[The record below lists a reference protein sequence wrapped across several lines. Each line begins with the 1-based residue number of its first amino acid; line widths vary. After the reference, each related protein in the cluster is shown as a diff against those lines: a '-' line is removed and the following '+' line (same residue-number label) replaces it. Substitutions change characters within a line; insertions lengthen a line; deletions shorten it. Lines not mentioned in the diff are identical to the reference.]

1 MAARVGNAISFA
13 FFAWLLQLVAVSDNS
28 RASSGL
34 GIVDSGWRL
43 VFLVS
48 SMIQLIPLT
57 MLHFA
62 KNDQPKKLKCNSQR
76 QSTIKKSLDI
86 LKREAGMPEFW
97 FHLLSRA
104 LIMVLISFLLFIPT
118 YMSQCYSLSKASS
131 ARVGS
136 LFALG
141 CLTSVMT
148 LSERSYPVSSSTFGY
163 KQKAFAMLSLMGIS
177 SVCLFFQYAY
187 LLGIISLSPVVGS
200 ISMFIWGFALSIPF
214 YVPSSIFALK
224 RGSNE
229 GSATIADAFD
239 VCGFGMLAI
248 FNSYVARVLNVVG
261 DKKAAWS
268 PIFLCMLIGS
278 AISSATM
285 FLAVLLEGRNVTS

>member
-13 FFAWLLQLVAVSDNS
+13 SFAWLLQLVAGSDNA
-28 RASSGL
+28 RATSGL

-57 MLHFA
+57 MLHFTG
-62 KNDQPKKLKCNSQR
+62 NDEPKKSIGKT
-76 QSTIKKSLDI
+76 QSKSLAI
-86 LKREAGMPEFW
+86 LLREAGMPEFW
-97 FHLLSRA
+97 FHLLSRT

-118 YMSQCYSLSKASS
+118 YMSQCYGLSAASS

-148 LSERSYPVSSSTFGY
+148 LSERSYPASSSTFGY
-163 KQKAFAMLSLMGIS
+163 KQKAFAMLYLMGIS
-177 SVCLFFQYAY
+177 SVCLLFQYAY
-187 LLGIISLSPVVGS
+187 LQGMINLSPIMGS

-224 RGSNE
+224 RGGNE

-239 VCGFGMLAI
+239 VTGFGMLAV

-268 PIFLCMLIGS
+268 PVFLAMLIGS
-278 AISSATM
+278 TISSTTV
-285 FLAVLLEGRNVTS
+285 FLAVLLEGRNDDKLSTQ